1 MAGRTAF
8 VATYPPRRCGI
19 ATFTRDLA
27 GATGDYEI
35 AALHAPGDADLY
47 PSEVRHRIRRDT
59 LADYLEVA
67 RNLNRSGVGAASVQH
82 EYGIWGGDDGEY
94 VLDFV
99 GALAK
104 PAVTTLHTV
113 PQNPSVRQRAIL
125 VGLIHASAASVVMS
139 QSAARLLTRVYGIA
153 PNRLDVVPHG
163 VPTLPLVEPDS
174 VKPRLGLAPGPV
186 ILSFG
191 LLGPGK
197 GYETVIEA
205 MPSVIAADPAA
216 RYVVLGATHP
226 ELLRREGEAYRTK
239 LMRLAGALGVSANVL
254 FVDRYVTR
262 TELGQWLE
270 AADIFVTPYPN
281 RDQIVS
287 GTLAYAM
294 SAGKA
299 IVSTPYPHA
308 VEMLEQ
314 GRGRLVAASSSK
326 DFAEVL
332 SELLRDPDTRNQL
345 GRRAYDFSRAM
356 IWPEVGARYA
366 RIFAR
371 VGATDA
377 RPVNG
382 SNGSNRPNGPRRA
395 MAADEPGEG
404 PMKPATRISC
414 LFVDI
419 GGVLLTDGWTHDGR
433 KRAAANFNLD
443 LAEMEERH
451 HLTFDTYEEGEA
463 HAR

>member
-1 MAGRTAF
+1 MAGRSVF
-8 VATYPPRRCGI
+8 VSTYPPRRCGI

-27 GATGDYEI
+27 GATGDHEI
-35 AALHAPGDADLY
+35 AALHAPGDTDLY
-47 PSEVRHRIRRDT
+47 PSEVRHRIRRDV
-59 LADYLEVA
+59 LGDYLEVA
-67 RNLNRSGVGAASVQH
+67 RRLNRSGVGVVSVQH
-82 EYGIWGGDDGEY
+82 EYGIWGGDEGEF

-99 GALAK
+99 GALTK
-104 PAVTTLHTV
+104 RVVTTLHTV
-113 PQNPSVRQRAIL
+113 PQNPSTRQRAIL
-125 VGLIHASAASVVMS
+125 VGLIDASTASVVMS

-163 VPTLPLVEPDS
+163 VPDLPLVDPDS

-205 MPSVIAADPAA
+205 MPSVIEVDQAA

-226 ELLRREGEAYRTK
+226 ELLRSEGEAYRTK
-239 LMRLAGALGVSANVL
+239 LMRLAEALGVSANVL

-262 TELGQWLE
+262 TELGTWLK

-299 IVSTPYPHA
+299 VVSTPYPYA
-308 VEMLEQ
+308 VEMLDA
-314 GRGRLVAASSSK
+314 GRGRLVAAGSSK

-332 SELLRDPDTRNQL
+332 SELLRDPDTRDQL
-345 GRRAYDFSRAM
+345 GRQAYEFSRTM

-366 RIFAR
+366 RIF
-371 VGATDA
+371 
-377 RPVNG
+377 
-382 SNGSNRPNGPRRA
+382 S
-395 MAADEPGEG
+395 
-404 PMKPATRISC
+404 RI
-414 LFVDI
+414 
-419 GGVLLTDGWTHDGR
+419 G
-433 KRAAANFNLD
+433 AAAPRLVESAQR
-443 LAEMEERH
+443 AEVGYGR
-451 HLTFDTYEEGEA
+451 A
-463 HAR
+463 

>member
-1 MAGRTAF
+1 
-8 VATYPPRRCGI
+8 
-19 ATFTRDLA
+19 
-27 GATGDYEI
+27 
-35 AALHAPGDADLY
+35 
-47 PSEVRHRIRRDT
+47 VRHRIRRDV

-67 RNLNRSGVGAASVQH
+67 RSLNRSTLRVVSVQH
-82 EYGIWGGDDGEY
+82 EYGIWGGADGEF

-99 GALAK
+99 RALTK
-104 PAVTTLHTV
+104 PVVATLHTV
-113 PQNPSVRQRAIL
+113 PQNPSARQRAIL
-125 VGLIHASAASVVMS
+125 VGLVGASAASVVMS

-163 VPTLPLVEPDS
+163 VPNLPLVAPDTI
-174 VKPRLGLAPGPV
+174 KPSLGLAPGPV

-197 GYETVIEA
+197 GFETVIEA
-205 MPSVIAADPAA
+205 MPSVIDVDPAA

-239 LMRLAGALGVSANVL
+239 LMRLADALGVSANVR

-262 TELGQWLE
+262 TELGTWLK

-281 RDQIVS
+281 REQVVS

-299 IVSTPYPHA
+299 VVSTPYPYA
-308 VEMLEQ
+308 VEMLEA
-314 GRGRLVAASSSK
+314 GRGRLVAAGSSK

-332 SELLRDPDTRNQL
+332 SELLRDPDTRSQL

-356 IWPEVGARYA
+356 IWPEVGARYV

-371 VGATDA
+371 VGAAET
-377 RPVNG
+377 RP
-382 SNGSNRPNGPRRA
+382 
-395 MAADEPGEG
+395 
-404 PMKPATRISC
+404 
-414 LFVDI
+414 I
-419 GGVLLTDGWTHDGR
+419 G
-433 KRAAANFNLD
+433 
-443 LAEMEERH
+443 LAERSEVGYGRS
-451 HLTFDTYEEGEA
+451 
-463 HAR
+463 

>member
-287 GTLAYAM
+287 GN
-294 SAGKA
+294 AGLCHERRESHR
-299 IVSTPYPHA
+299 VHA
-308 VEMLEQ
+308 LPL
-314 GRGRLVAASSSK
+314 RGRDARGRAAADWLPRGSSK

-377 RPVNG
+377 RPVE
-382 SNGSNRPNGPRRA
+382 RVERVEPAERA
-395 MAADEPGEG
+395 EAGY
-404 PMKPATRISC
+404 
-414 LFVDI
+414 
-419 GGVLLTDGWTHDGR
+419 GR
-433 KRAAANFNLD
+433 
-443 LAEMEERH
+443 
-451 HLTFDTYEEGEA
+451 G
-463 HAR
+463 

>member
-1 MAGRTAF
+1 MAGSTVF

-27 GATGDYEI
+27 GSTGDYEI
-35 AALHAPGDADLY
+35 AALHAPGDPDVY
-47 PSEVRHRIRRDT
+47 PSEVRHRIRRNS

-67 RNLNRSGVGAASVQH
+67 RKLNRSSVGVVSVQH
-82 EYGIWGGDDGEY
+82 EYGIWGGDDGEF

-99 GALAK
+99 GALTK
-104 PAVTTLHTV
+104 PVVATLHTV
-113 PQNPSVRQRAIL
+113 PQSPSARQRAIL
-125 VGLIHASAASVVMS
+125 VGLVGASAASVVMS

-153 PNRLDVVPHG
+153 PNLLDIVPHG
-163 VPTLPLVEPDS
+163 VPSLPLVDPES
-174 VKPRLGLAPGPV
+174 IKPSLGLPPGPL

-205 MPSVIAADPAA
+205 MPSVVDADPAA

-226 ELLRREGEAYRTK
+226 ELLRREGEAYRTR
-239 LMRLAGALGVSANVL
+239 LMRLADALGVTANVL

-262 TELGQWLE
+262 TELGTWLK

-281 RDQIVS
+281 REQIVS

-299 IVSTPYPHA
+299 VVSTPYPYA
-308 VEMLEQ
+308 VEMLEA
-314 GRGRLVAASSSK
+314 GRGRLVAAGSSK

-332 SELLRDPDTRNQL
+332 SELLRDPDTRSQL
-345 GRRAYDFSRAM
+345 GRRAYEFSRTM

-366 RIFAR
+366 RIFSR
-371 VGATDA
+371 VGATQD
-377 RPVNG
+377 RPV
-382 SNGSNRPNGPRRA
+382 
-395 MAADEPGEG
+395 E
-404 PMKPATRISC
+404 
-414 LFVDI
+414 
-419 GGVLLTDGWTHDGR
+419 
-433 KRAAANFNLD
+433 
-443 LAEMEERH
+443 LAERAEVGYGRS
-451 HLTFDTYEEGEA
+451 
-463 HAR
+463 

>member
-1 MAGRTAF
+1 MAGRTVF

-27 GATGDYEI
+27 DSSGNFEI
-35 AALHAPGDADLY
+35 AALHTSGDTDLY
-47 PSEVRHRIRRDT
+47 PSEVRHRIRRDV

-67 RNLNRSGVGAASVQH
+67 HNLNRSGAGAVSVQH
-82 EYGIWGGDDGEY
+82 EYGIWGGDDGEF

-99 GALAK
+99 RALTK
-104 PAVTTLHTV
+104 PVVSTLHTV
-113 PQNPSVRQRAIL
+113 PQDPSERQRAIL
-125 VGLIHASAASVVMS
+125 VNLVQLSAASVVMS

-163 VPTLPLVEPDS
+163 VPSLPLVEPDTI
-174 VKPRLGLAPGPV
+174 KPGLGLAPGPV

-205 MPSVIAADPAA
+205 MPSVIEADPTA

-226 ELLRREGEAYRTK
+226 ELLRREGEAYRGR
-239 LMRLAGALGVSANVL
+239 LIRLAAALGVSQSVR

-262 TELGQWLE
+262 TELGSWLE

-281 RDQIVS
+281 REQIVS

-299 IVSTPYPHA
+299 VVSTPYPYA
-308 VEMLEQ
+308 GEMLEA
-314 GRGRLVAASSSK
+314 GRGRLVAAGASK

-332 SELLRDPDTRNQL
+332 SELLRDPEKRNQL
-345 GRRAYDFSRAM
+345 GRRAYEFSRTM

-366 RIFAR
+366 RIFSR

-377 RPVNG
+377 QPV
-382 SNGSNRPNGPRRA
+382 
-395 MAADEPGEG
+395 E
-404 PMKPATRISC
+404 
-414 LFVDI
+414 
-419 GGVLLTDGWTHDGR
+419 
-433 KRAAANFNLD
+433 
-443 LAEMEERH
+443 LAERAEVGFG
-451 HLTFDTYEEGEA
+451 LA
-463 HAR
+463 

>member
-1 MAGRTAF
+1 MGDRTVF

-27 GATGDYEI
+27 DSAGDYEI
-35 AALHAPGDADLY
+35 AVLHAPGDPDVY
-47 PSEVRHRIRRDT
+47 PSEVRHRIRRDN
-59 LADYLEVA
+59 LADCLGVA
-67 RNLNRSGVGAASVQH
+67 RNLNRSGAAAVSVQH
-82 EYGIWGGDDGEY
+82 EYGIWGGDDGEF
-94 VLDFV
+94 VLNFV
-99 GALAK
+99 HALTK
-104 PAVTTLHTV
+104 PVVTTLHTV
-113 PQNPSVRQRAIL
+113 PQNPSARQRAIL
-125 VGLIHASAASVVMS
+125 VGLVDASAASVVMS
-139 QSAARLLTRVYGIA
+139 QSASRLLTRVYGIA
-153 PNRLDVVPHG
+153 PDRLDVAPHG
-163 VPTLPLVEPDS
+163 VPSLPFVAPDTI
-174 VKPRLGLAPGPV
+174 KPSLGLAPGSV

-239 LMRLAGALGVSANVL
+239 LMRLADVLGVSANVL

-262 TELGQWLE
+262 TELGTWLE

-299 IVSTPYPHA
+299 VVSTPYPYA
-308 VEMLEQ
+308 VEMLQ
-314 GRGRLVAASSSK
+314 AGRGRLVAAGSAR

-332 SELLRDPDTRNQL
+332 VELVRDPDARSQL
-345 GRRAYDFSRAM
+345 GRRAYGFSQTM

-366 RIFAR
+366 RIFSR
-371 VGATDA
+371 VGTAET
-377 RPVNG
+377 RPVE
-382 SNGSNRPNGPRRA
+382 PAERA
-395 MAADEPGEG
+395 EL
-404 PMKPATRISC
+404 SY
-414 LFVDI
+414 
-419 GGVLLTDGWTHDGR
+419 GR
-433 KRAAANFNLD
+433 S
-443 LAEMEERH
+443 
-451 HLTFDTYEEGEA
+451 
-463 HAR
+463 

>member
-1 MAGRTAF
+1 MAGRTVF
-8 VATYPPRRCGI
+8 VATYPPSRCGI

-27 GATGDYEI
+27 SVSGEYEI
-35 AALHAPGDADLY
+35 AALHTPGDTDLY
-47 PSEVRHRIRRDT
+47 PSEVRHRIRRNV

-67 RNLNRSGVGAASVQH
+67 RKLNRSSVGAVSVQH
-82 EYGIWGGDDGEY
+82 EYGIWGGADGEF

-99 GALAK
+99 HALTK
-104 PAVTTLHTV
+104 PVVTTLHTV
-113 PQNPSVRQRAIL
+113 PQSPSARQRAIL
-125 VGLIHASAASVVMS
+125 VGLIGASAASVVMS
-139 QSAARLLTRVYGIA
+139 QSAARLLIRVYRIA
-153 PNRLDVVPHG
+153 PNRIDVVPHG
-163 VPTLPLVEPDS
+163 VPSLPLVAPDTI
-174 VKPRLGLAPGPV
+174 KPGLGLAPGPV

-205 MPSVIAADPAA
+205 MPAVIAADPAA

-239 LMRLAGALGVSANVL
+239 LMRLAEALGVSANVL

-262 TELGQWLE
+262 TELGTWLK

-294 SAGKA
+294 SAGKVV
-299 IVSTPYPHA
+299 VSTPYPYA
-308 VEMLEQ
+308 VEMLDA
-314 GRGRLVAASSSK
+314 GRGRLVAAGSSK

-356 IWPEVGARYA
+356 IWPEVGARYSG
-366 RIFAR
+366 IFSR
-371 VGATDA
+371 VGAAQA
-377 RPVNG
+377 RPQTHAEQVEVG
-382 SNGSNRPNGPRRA
+382 YGRP
-395 MAADEPGEG
+395 
-404 PMKPATRISC
+404 
-414 LFVDI
+414 
-419 GGVLLTDGWTHDGR
+419 
-433 KRAAANFNLD
+433 
-443 LAEMEERH
+443 
-451 HLTFDTYEEGEA
+451 
-463 HAR
+463 

>member
-1 MAGRTAF
+1 MAGRTVF

-19 ATFTRDLA
+19 ATFTRNLA
-27 GATGDYEI
+27 DSTGDHEI
-35 AALHAPGDADLY
+35 AALHAPGDPDVY
-47 PSEVRHRIRRDT
+47 PFEVRHRIRRDI

-67 RNLNRSGVGAASVQH
+67 RDLNRSSLGVVSVQH
-82 EYGIWGGDDGEY
+82 EYGIWGGDDGEF

-99 GALAK
+99 AALTK
-104 PAVTTLHTV
+104 PVVTTLHTV
-113 PQNPSVRQRAIL
+113 PQNPSARQRAIL
-125 VGLIHASAASVVMS
+125 VGLVGASGASVVMS

-153 PNRLDVVPHG
+153 PNLLDIVPHG
-163 VPTLPLVEPDS
+163 VLSLPLVAPDTI
-174 VKPRLGLAPGPV
+174 KPSLGLAPGPV

-205 MPSVIAADPAA
+205 MPSVIDADPAA

-239 LMRLAGALGVSANVL
+239 LIRLADALGVSANVL
-254 FVDRYVTR
+254 FVDRYVSR
-262 TELGQWLE
+262 TELGTWLE

-299 IVSTPYPHA
+299 VASTPYPYA
-308 VEMLEQ
+308 VEMLEA
-314 GRGRLVAASSSK
+314 GRGRLVAAGSPK

-332 SELLRDPDTRNQL
+332 SELVRDADQRNQL
-345 GRRAYDFSRAM
+345 GRRAYDFSRTM

-366 RIFAR
+366 RIFSR
-371 VGATDA
+371 VGATQA
-377 RPVNG
+377 RPQT
-382 SNGSNRPNGPRRA
+382 RA
-395 MAADEPGEG
+395 EHA
-404 PMKPATRISC
+404 
-414 LFVDI
+414 
-419 GGVLLTDGWTHDGR
+419 GVGYGR
-433 KRAAANFNLD
+433 S
-443 LAEMEERH
+443 
-451 HLTFDTYEEGEA
+451 
-463 HAR
+463 

>member
-1 MAGRTAF
+1 MFDRSVF

-35 AALHAPGDADLY
+35 AALHTPGDPDVY
-47 PSEVRHRIRRDT
+47 PSEVRHRIRRDV

-67 RNLNRSGVGAASVQH
+67 RKLNRSSVGVVSVQH
-82 EYGIWGGDDGEY
+82 EYGIWGGDDGEF

-99 GALAK
+99 RALSK
-104 PAVTTLHTV
+104 PVVATLHTV
-113 PQNPSVRQRAIL
+113 PQNPSARQRAIL
-125 VGLIHASAASVVMS
+125 VGVIDASAASVVMS

-163 VPTLPLVEPDS
+163 VPDLPLVDPDS
-174 VKPRLGLAPGPV
+174 IKPGLGLAPGPV

-205 MPSVIAADPAA
+205 MPSVIAADPSA

-239 LMRLAGALGVSANVL
+239 LMRLADAMGVSANVQ
-254 FVDRYVTR
+254 FVDRYVSR
-262 TELGQWLE
+262 IELGTWLE

-299 IVSTPYPHA
+299 VVSTPYPYA
-308 VEMLEQ
+308 VEMLEA
-314 GRGRLVAASSSK
+314 GRGRVVAAGSSK

-332 SELLRDPDTRNQL
+332 SELLRDPDARIQL
-345 GRRAYDFSRAM
+345 GRRAYEFSRTM

-366 RIFAR
+366 RIFSR
-371 VGATDA
+371 VGAA
-377 RPVNG
+377 RV
-382 SNGSNRPNGPRRA
+382 RPQTHAEHAGVSYGRA
-395 MAADEPGEG
+395 
-404 PMKPATRISC
+404 
-414 LFVDI
+414 
-419 GGVLLTDGWTHDGR
+419 
-433 KRAAANFNLD
+433 
-443 LAEMEERH
+443 
-451 HLTFDTYEEGEA
+451 
-463 HAR
+463 